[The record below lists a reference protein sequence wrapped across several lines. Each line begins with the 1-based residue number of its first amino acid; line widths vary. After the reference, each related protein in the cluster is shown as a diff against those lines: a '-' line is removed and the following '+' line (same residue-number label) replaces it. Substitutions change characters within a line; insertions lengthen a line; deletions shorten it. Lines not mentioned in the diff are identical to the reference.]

1 MRDPVTVTR
10 NVTSSYK
17 DRLKALRKT
26 IIEKLCEDEDWLYK
40 HQTLGLSA
48 KELKKIPGPIIE
60 TFAHFVSPIPIKN
73 TYGIEQINGK
83 SIEKYYAA
91 RRKYMYA
98 SFHKDK
104 DTRKAN
110 LCELFVSWLQASVIP
125 QICKLSATSEL
136 EHDPDNE
143 FSRAEKKTIVAQM
156 IKDEKLLDF
165 FDREAVSK
173 SLEFDSNEDTPVNPI
188 TSEDCRYAI
197 FINPP
202 DKTTLAD
209 KTQLTSNEDRSRVIS
224 PTLFSYILSIT
235 KDAVDDEDTA
245 QLKKDYSSY
254 KTRIQ
259 TARNKVV
266 QALTE
271 AMKKANN
278 VCFDKDLKTID
289 ETKLRSLFK
298 EPERQWDT
306 IRMQLTNTATRG
318 VSSASKTFGEKAT
331 VYFRTETGKIVS
343 GTIVEKPGASRADGT
358 TVLPDSYDVKLQD
371 GTLYQDLAK
380 DVLNP
385 PDIQKKHV
393 GKYPKNTM
401 VWFKPKGEA
410 TTLNDA
416 DCIHNKEPGS
426 NMDLNILKFCH
437 KGQVVDGSN
446 HTQMVI
452 NDFHDRKVNVGNAG
466 NIKWI
471 AKVKTIPAEWIVYYR
486 QPRKDVTEKAKDATG
501 KSRLTGRS
509 NLPPVFDA
517 HPVKYEDRSTPSG
530 KDAHELGGGRRQAG
544 TIRTRRHPSSSQ
556 SSAVKTAKRQRTT
569 TAVQRKVLTKRGS
582 PGPRARIHTRKPVTK

>member
-1 MRDPVTVTR
+1 MSTTVR
-10 NVTSSYK
+10 NIVNYSK
-17 DRLKALRKT
+17 KERLKALRKT
-26 IIEKLCEDEDWLYK
+26 IIDKLCEDEDWLHK

-60 TFAHFVSPIPIKN
+60 TFAHFVSPTPIKN
-73 TYGIEQINGK
+73 KGIEQINGK
-83 SIEKYYAA
+83 TIDTYYAA

-98 SFHKDK
+98 PYRP

-125 QICKLSATSEL
+125 QICKLSTSSEL

-173 SLEFDSNEDTPVNPI
+173 SLEFDPNEDTPVNPI
-188 TSEDCRYAI
+188 TDEDCRYAI
-197 FINPP
+197 FIDPS

-209 KTQLTSNEDRSRVIS
+209 KAQLTSSKDRSRVIS

-298 EPERQWDT
+298 EPEKQWDT
-306 IRMQLTNTATRG
+306 IQMQLTNTATRG
-318 VSSASKTFGEKAT
+318 VSSASKKYEKKAT
-331 VYFRTETGKIVS
+331 VYFRTDTGKIVS
-343 GTIVEKPGASRADGT
+343 GTIVEKPGAPRGDGT
-358 TVLPDSYDVKLQD
+358 TVLPDSYDVKSTD

-380 DVLNP
+380 EVLNP
-385 PDIQKKHV
+385 PDIQKRPTL
-393 GKYPKNTM
+393 KYPKDTI
-401 VWFKPKGEA
+401 VWFKPKGAA
-410 TTLNDA
+410 TTKADA
-416 DCIHNKEPGS
+416 GVIKHSEPGS
-426 NMDLNILKFCH
+426 NMEQKILDLCH
-437 KGQVVDGSN
+437 KGQVVDGSDPARI
-446 HTQMVI
+446 VI
-452 NDFHDRKVNVGNAG
+452 YDFHHSQTTLPGGKPQ
-466 NIKWI
+466 W
-471 AKVKTIPAEWIVYYR
+471 VKGITTIPGDFIVYYR
-486 QPRKDVTEKAKDATG
+486 KPYKKTEGAEHGRGRAYYGYGSHNIPTVTRVEDGA
-501 KSRLTGRS
+501 
-509 NLPPVFDA
+509 
-517 HPVKYEDRSTPSG
+517 VKYEDQSTPSG
-530 KDAHELGGGRRQAG
+530 KYAHELGGGRRQAG

-582 PGPRARIHTRKPVTK
+582 PGPRAHIHTRKPVTK